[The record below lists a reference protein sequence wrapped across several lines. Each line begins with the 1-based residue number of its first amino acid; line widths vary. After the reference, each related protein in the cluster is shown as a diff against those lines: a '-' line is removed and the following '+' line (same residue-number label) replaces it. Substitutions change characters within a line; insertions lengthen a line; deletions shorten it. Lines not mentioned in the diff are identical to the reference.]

1 MMLTGGVRGTVGT
14 ALERVVNH
22 GLVASEER
30 VLAGAVSGAFFVVG
44 GVTLV
49 PLIVVPGIPHG
60 HRLAILVLTF
70 MACAWGAASLLL
82 INWERA
88 PRYLIHFSVVLGL
101 GLIATAV
108 ASSGGAISPA
118 WVYLFFVVVFA
129 TYFFAWPVAAA
140 YVALSIATVALPLLY
155 DSHATHGAFLGEL
168 VIAGPAYMVLGG
180 AILAGK
186 GLMEQLRARAERL
199 ADQQG
204 SFRRVAT
211 AVVEGDSPGEI
222 FDLVAREA
230 AALLRA
236 GAASILRFDSESVAT
251 VMGSWSDHAGGR
263 YESGTEVK
271 VLPGSDAARARDSIG
286 PIRVN
291 DNPTGNA
298 VRRLGYAS
306 SIVTP
311 VRVGGNVWGILAATG
326 AEPGQLTD
334 DDEQRLME
342 FGDLLSTAIA
352 SIDDRARLAAQAS
365 TDPLTGLANRRTL
378 HERLAA
384 EVSRAVRHS
393 QVLSVAVIDI
403 DHFKHVND
411 YGGHETGDDLLARVA
426 RCLADHVRVEDVL
439 GRVGGDEFA
448 WVMPQTTRE
457 QALVAVERARRLIAA
472 TGSRQFRITVSAG
485 LCDTNASTHSAQLI
499 SFADSA
505 LYWSKAHGRNR
516 TWVYDPEV
524 IGELSAPERVQR
536 LERSHA
542 ILGLRELARAI
553 DAKDPAT
560 REHSDRVAALVTKLA
575 RAAGW
580 TPERAVLLSEAA
592 LVHDVGKVAI
602 GDDLLHK
609 AAPLTDEERDQVREH
624 TELSAR
630 IAEGVLDAEQVAW
643 IRTHHERPDGTGY
656 PRGLTAPDIPEG
668 AALLAVADAWDVIT
682 SGRPYSPSKAVDV
695 ALDECARLVGAQFTS
710 GAVGALMKLHA
721 GGELDIVDLGAT
733 RDAVIPGV
741 D

>member
-1 MMLTGGVRGTVGT
+1 MFATGVRGEVGA
-14 ALERVVNH
+14 ALKRFIER
-22 GLVASEER
+22 GLVASEELA
-30 VLAGAVSGAFFVVG
+30 LAGTVSGAFFVVG

-49 PLIVVPGIPHG
+49 PLLIIPGTPHG
-60 HRLAILVLTF
+60 HRPVMLVLTF
-70 MACAWGAASLLL
+70 LACAWGAASMVT

-88 PRYLIHFSVVLGL
+88 PRYLIHFSVLLGL
-101 GLIATAV
+101 ALIGTAV
-108 ASSGGAISPA
+108 ASSGGSTSPA

-129 TYFFAWPVAAA
+129 TYFFAWPVAAL
-140 YVALSIATVALPLLY
+140 YLALSMVTVALPLAY
-155 DSHATHGAFLGEL
+155 DARATHDSFLGEL
-168 VIAGPAYMVLGG
+168 VIAGPAYIVLGG

-186 GLMEQLRARAERL
+186 TLMGQLKARAERL
-199 ADQQG
+199 ADEQG

-222 FDLVAREA
+222 FELVAREA
-230 AALLRA
+230 AGLLGA
-236 GAASILRFDSESVAT
+236 GAAGILRFDSASAAT
-251 VMGSWSDHAGGR
+251 VMGSWSDREGGR
-263 YESGTEVK
+263 YEPGTEVE
-271 VLPGSDAARARDSIG
+271 VLPDSDAALARDLNR

-291 DNPTGNA
+291 DNPAGNT
-298 VRRLGYAS
+298 VRQLGYVS

-326 AEPGQLTD
+326 AERGQLTS
-334 DDEQRLME
+334 DDEQRLTE

-393 QVLSVAVIDI
+393 QILSVAVIDI

-411 YGGHETGDDLLARVA
+411 YGGHEAGDELLAHVA
-426 RCLADHVRVEDVL
+426 RCLADNVRAEDVL

-448 WVMPQTTRE
+448 WVMPETSRE

-472 TGSRQFRITVSAG
+472 TASRQRRITVSAG

-516 TWVYDPEV
+516 CWVYDPDV
-524 IGELSAPERVQR
+524 IRELSALERVQR
-536 LERSHA
+536 LERTHA
-542 ILGLRELARAI
+542 VAGLRDLARAI

-560 REHSDRVAALVTKLA
+560 REHSVRVAALVAKLA

-580 TPERAVLLSEAA
+580 TAERAVLLSEAA

-602 GDDLLHK
+602 SEDVLRK
-609 AAPLTDEERDQVREH
+609 AAPLTSEERDQVREH
-624 TELSAR
+624 PELAAR
-630 IAEGVLDAEQVAW
+630 IAEGVLDEEQLEW
-643 IRTHHERPDGTGY
+643 IRAHHERPDGSGY
-656 PRGLTAPDIPEG
+656 PRGLTGAQIPGG
-668 AALLAVADAWDVIT
+668 AALLAVADTWDAMT
-682 SGRPYSPSKAVDV
+682 SGRPYSAPKGVDE
-695 ALDECARLVGAQFTS
+695 ALDECARLVESQFTRE
-710 GAVGALMKLHA
+710 AVGALMKVHA
-721 GGELDIVDLGAT
+721 CGELDVVDARPLG
-733 RDAVIPGV
+733 DASLTGV

>member
-1 MMLTGGVRGTVGT
+1 MLTAGVRGKIGA
-14 ALERVVNH
+14 ALARFVKR

-30 VLAGAVSGAFFVVG
+30 SLAGSVSGAFFVVG

-49 PLIVVPGIPHG
+49 PLIVVPGTPHG
-60 HRLAILVLTF
+60 HRLVMLILTF

-82 INWERA
+82 IDWERA

-101 GLIATAV
+101 GVIATAV
-108 ASSGGAISPA
+108 ASSGGATSPA

-129 TYFFAWPVAAA
+129 TYFFLWPVAAA
-140 YVALSIATVALPLLY
+140 YVALSIATVSLPLLY
-155 DSHATHGAFLGEL
+155 DARATHDAFLGEL
-168 VIAGPAYMVLGG
+168 VIAGPAYIVLGG

-186 GLMEQLRARAERL
+186 ALMEQLRTRAERL
-199 ADQQG
+199 AAEQG
-204 SFRRVAT
+204 SFLRVAT
-211 AVVEGDSPGEI
+211 AVVEGDTPSEI
-222 FDLVAREA
+222 FGLVAREA

-236 GAASILRFDSESVAT
+236 GGAAILRFDSGSRAT
-251 VMGSWSDHAGGR
+251 VMGSWSGHEGGS
-263 YESGTEVK
+263 YTPGTEVE
-271 VLPGSDAARARDSIG
+271 VRPDSDAGRARDFNR
-286 PIRVN
+286 PIRV
-291 DNPTGNA
+291 DENPAGNA

-311 VRVGGNVWGILAATG
+311 IRVRGNVWGILAATG

-334 DDEQRLME
+334 DDEQRLLE

-365 TDPLTGLANRRTL
+365 TDPLTGLANRRAL

-393 QVLSVAVIDI
+393 RMLSVALIDI

-411 YGGHETGDDLLARVA
+411 SGGHEAGDELLVRVA
-426 RCLADHVRVEDVL
+426 QCLADHARAEDVL

-448 WVMPQTTRE
+448 WVMPETARE

-472 TGSRQFRITVSAG
+472 TASREFRITVSAG
-485 LCDTNASTHSAQLI
+485 LCDTNASTHSAQLM

-516 TWVYDPEV
+516 SWIYDPEV
-524 IGELSAPERVQR
+524 IGELTAPERVQR

-553 DAKDPAT
+553 DAKDSAT
-560 REHSDRVAALVTKLA
+560 RQHSERVAALATKLA
-575 RAAGW
+575 RTAGW
-580 TPERAVLLSEAA
+580 TAERAVLLSEAA
-592 LVHDVGKVAI
+592 LVHDLGKVAI
-602 GDDLLHK
+602 SEDLLHK
-609 AAPLTDEERDQVREH
+609 IEPLTSEERDQVREH
-624 TELSAR
+624 PELAAR
-630 IAEGVLDAEQVAW
+630 ITGGVLDPEQVEW
-643 IRTHHERPDGTGY
+643 IRTHHERPDGSGY
-656 PRGLTAPDIPEG
+656 PRGLSESGIPEG
-668 AALLAVADAWDVIT
+668 GALLAVADAWDVMT
-682 SGRPYSPSKAVDV
+682 SGRPYSAAKGVDE
-695 ALDECARLVGAQFTS
+695 ALDECARLVGRQFTR

-721 GGELDIVDLGAT
+721 GGELDIIDLSPAAG
-733 RDAVIPGV
+733 DAPVPRA